1 MKNSIRKQI
10 TLQNGT
16 KIVWDV
22 FNTTDTSIE
31 VRTQADGNDVFL
43 KYNNTDISYIL
54 PISGI
59 YKMWISI

>member
-31 VRTQADGNDVFL
+31 VRTQVDGNDVFL
-43 KYNNTDISYIL
+43 KYNNTDISHIL
-54 PISGI
+54 PISGR